1 MNALMITMTDVFYGI
16 GNFCQWI
23 FKGMKVLGHG
33 PNIIMWA
40 IIVFLIGYQVVRMM
54 KENKEAERNG
64 TLK

>member
-1 MNALMITMTDVFYGI
+1 MTDVFYGI